1 MIPPTT
7 LRPDA
12 ARQDAVARR
21 KRSQRT
27 VVDTAARTQRA
38 FRCASDRNS
47 KGAGILAPV
56 ATIAVFNQK
65 GGVGKTTTALN
76 LLAGIAQRGARPLG
90 IDLDPQAHLS
100 HVFGVQP
107 RLADDTV
114 YSFFMRQRPLS
125 DVAVITRSGVA
136 ICPAHLELS
145 KLDALLGKSTN
156 VVTRLRSALRGTERS
171 DSPVV
176 IDCGPLLNV
185 LSLNAV
191 FACDLLLVP
200 VSADFLALKG
210 AQAVDRALDALE
222 PVFRRRLP
230 RRYVLTRYDGRRK
243 MCGEIALRM
252 AAQLK
257 PDEICVTRI
266 RETVKLAE
274 SPSVELDVF
283 RHAPGSPG
291 AKEYAALVDELVA
304 AGFLH

>member
-1 MIPPTT
+1 
-7 LRPDA
+7 
-12 ARQDAVARR
+12 
-21 KRSQRT
+21 
-27 VVDTAARTQRA
+27 
-38 FRCASDRNS
+38 
-47 KGAGILAPV
+47 V

-76 LLAGIAQRGARPLG
+76 LLAAIGLRGTRPLG

-114 YSFFMRQRPLS
+114 YSFFVRQRPLA

-145 KLDALLGKSTN
+145 KLDAVLGKGVN
-156 VVTRLRSALRGTERS
+156 VVTRLRTALRGPERT

-191 FACDLLLVP
+191 FASDLLLIP
-200 VSADFLALKG
+200 VSADFLALQG

-222 PVFRRRLP
+222 PVFKRRLQ
-230 RRYVLTRYDGRRK
+230 RRYVLTRFDARRK
-243 MCGEIALRM
+243 MSGEIAKRM
-252 AAQLK
+252 AAQLR
-257 PDEICVTRI
+257 PEEICETRI
-266 RETVKLAE
+266 RENVKLAE
-274 SPSVELDVF
+274 SPAVALDVF
-283 RHAPGSPG
+283 RHAPESHG
-291 AKEYAALVDELVA
+291 ARDYATLVEELVRG
-304 AGFLH
+304 GFLR